1 MFGAFLRRVP
11 TAREWHRKVIPK
23 DSKDSDV
30 VVDVGA
36 NVGYYTRM
44 ASRLV
49 GGAGVVLAFE
59 PMPAA
64 YRLLQMN
71 SADLSN
77 VCLFST
83 ALGDKIGETA
93 FYIRKNGDTSS
104 LTPDPSAQ
112 AVQVQM
118 STADNMLMKYSRIDF
133 MKIDVEGF
141 ELEVL
146 HGSKAILSKY
156 RPIVCFELLEGYAK
170 ERNISLEDFMAF
182 FNKLDYCLKWI
193 DHSDTEINLVSDNP
207 SNMAVAIP
215 SECMQQLT

>member
-1 MFGAFLRRVP
+1 MCLGLFFDGCQPHESGTEKLFRR
-11 TAREWHRKVIPK
+11 IIK
-23 DSKDSDV
+23 DGDV

-49 GGAGVVLAFE
+49 RGGFVLAFE

-64 YRLLQMN
+64 YRLLEMN
-71 SADLSN
+71 SSDLSN
-77 VCLFST
+77 VTLFPI
-83 ALGDKIGETA
+83 ALSDRAGDAT

-104 LTPDPSAQ
+104 LNPDSGAK
-112 AVQVQM
+112 AVQVQT
-118 STADNMLMKYSRIDF
+118 STADDMLMKYSRIDF

-146 HGSKAILSKY
+146 HGAKAILSKY

-170 ERNISLEDFMAF
+170 EKNIGLEDFKALF
-182 FNKLDYCLKWI
+182 SKLDYCLKWI

-207 SNMAVAIP
+207 SNMVVAIP
-215 SECMQQLT
+215 SERMQLFK